1 MWSGI
6 YMLFK
11 NIHINSLNLSNFVNI
26 VFDVEIALKNI
37 ILAILEQILFAF
49 SQQQLGQSR
58 KFSSGN
64 SHYFT
69 KTKMSSMSNI
79 NLTLPNL
86 INDATKTRLFNTI
99 KKTERPS

>member
-1 MWSGI
+1 
-6 YMLFK
+6 MLILF
-11 NIHINSLNLSNFVNI
+11 
-26 VFDVEIALKNI
+26 VFDVELALKNI
-37 ILAILEQILFAF
+37 ILAILEQILFVF
-49 SQQQLGQSR
+49 SQQQLGQSS

-64 SHYFT
+64 FHYFT

-86 INDATKTRLFNTI
+86 INDATETRLFNTI